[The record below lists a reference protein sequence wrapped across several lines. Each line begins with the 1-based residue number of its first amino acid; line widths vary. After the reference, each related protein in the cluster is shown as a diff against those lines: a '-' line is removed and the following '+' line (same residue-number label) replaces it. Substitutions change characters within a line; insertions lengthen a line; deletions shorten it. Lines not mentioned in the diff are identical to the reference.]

1 MGSNEFS
8 LNMYRPIPE
17 ELTLKNSPIEGLGL
31 FATQDIKANSF
42 LGITH
47 IRDEQFEN
55 KYIRTP
61 LGGFYN
67 HSNNP
72 SVMRMVS
79 DSLPTL
85 KFGDQIDSRANAQ
98 KLKDGKNDRENLFYN
113 LNEKSDA
120 KYMFLVSCKDIKAGE
135 ELTANYNLYT
145 YPKTGIGIQMF

>member
-1 MGSNEFS
+1 
-8 LNMYRPIPE
+8 MYRPLPE
-17 ELTLKNSPIEGLGL
+17 QLTIKNSPIEGLGL
-31 FATQDIKANSF
+31 FATKDIKANSF
-42 LGITH
+42 IGVTH

-67 HSNNP
+67 HSNEP
-72 SVMRMVS
+72 TVMRMVS
-79 DSLPTL
+79 DTLPTL
-85 KFGDQIDSRANAQ
+85 KFGDIIDPNANAK

-120 KYMFLVSCKDIKAGE
+120 KYMFMVSIKNIKAGE

-145 YPKTGIGIQMF
+145 YPKTGVGIQML

>member
-1 MGSNEFS
+1 
-8 LNMYRPIPE
+8 MYRPLPKQ
-17 ELTLKNSPIEGLGL
+17 LTIKNSPIEGLGL
-31 FATQDIKANSF
+31 FATEDIKSNSF
-42 LGITH
+42 IGVTH

-67 HSNNP
+67 HSNEP
-72 SVMRMVS
+72 TVMRMVS

-85 KFGDQIDSRANAQ
+85 NFGDIIDPNANTK
-98 KLKDGKNDRENLFYN
+98 KLKDGKNDRENMFYN

-120 KYMFLVSCKDIKAGE
+120 KYMFLVSIRDIKVGE

-145 YPKTGIGIQMF
+145 YPKTGIGIQML

>member
-1 MGSNEFS
+1 
-8 LNMYRPIPE
+8 MYRPLPK
-17 ELTLKNSPIEGLGL
+17 ELTIKNSAIEGLGL
-31 FATQDIKANSF
+31 FAKANIEANTF
-42 LGITH
+42 IGVTH

-72 SVMRMVS
+72 TVMRMVS

-85 KFGDQIDSRANAQ
+85 KFGDQIDPNVNAK

-120 KYMFLVSCKDIKAGE
+120 KYMFLVSIKDIKVGE

-145 YPKTGIGIQMF
+145 YPKTGVGIQMF

>member
-1 MGSNEFS
+1 
-8 LNMYRPIPE
+8 MYRPLPKQ
-17 ELTLKNSPIEGLGL
+17 LTIKNSPIEGIGL
-31 FATQDIKANSF
+31 FATEDIKSNSF
-42 LGITH
+42 IGVTH

-67 HSNNP
+67 NSNEP
-72 SVMRMVS
+72 TVMRMVS

-85 KFGDQIDSRANAQ
+85 NFGDLIDPNANTK
-98 KLKDGKNDRENLFYN
+98 KLKDGKNDRENMFYN

-120 KYMFLVSCKDIKAGE
+120 KYMFLVSIRDIKAGE

-145 YPKTGIGIQMF
+145 YPKTGIGIQML

>member
-1 MGSNEFS
+1 
-8 LNMYRPIPE
+8 MYRPLPKQ
-17 ELTLKNSPIEGLGL
+17 LTIKNSPIEGLGL
-31 FATQDIKANSF
+31 FATQDIKSNSF
-42 LGITH
+42 IGVTH

-67 HSNNP
+67 HSNEP
-72 SVMRMVS
+72 TVMRMVS

-85 KFGDQIDSRANAQ
+85 NFGDLIDPNANTK
-98 KLKDGKNDRENLFYN
+98 KLKDGKNDRKNMFYN

-120 KYMFLVSCKDIKAGE
+120 KYMFMVSIRDIKAGE

-145 YPKTGIGIQMF
+145 YPKTGVGIQML

>member
-1 MGSNEFS
+1 
-8 LNMYRPIPE
+8 MYRPLPKQ
-17 ELTLKNSPIEGLGL
+17 LTIKNSPIEGLGL
-31 FATQDIKANSF
+31 FATQDIKSNSF
-42 LGITH
+42 IGVTH

-67 HSNNP
+67 HSNEP
-72 SVMRMVS
+72 TVMRMVS

-85 KFGDQIDSRANAQ
+85 NFGDLIDPNANTK
-98 KLKDGKNDRENLFYN
+98 KLKDGKNDRKNMFYN

-120 KYMFLVSCKDIKAGE
+120 KYMFLVSIRDIKAGE

-145 YPKTGIGIQMF
+145 YPKTGIGIQML

>member
-1 MGSNEFS
+1 
-8 LNMYRPIPE
+8 MYRPLPK
-17 ELTLKNSPIEGLGL
+17 ELIIKNSVIEGLGL
-31 FATQDIKANSF
+31 FATANIKANTF
-42 LGITH
+42 IGVTH

-72 SVMRMVS
+72 TVMRMVS

-85 KFGDQIDSRANAQ
+85 KFGDPIDPNVNAK

-120 KYMFLVSCKDIKAGE
+120 KYMFLVSVKDIKVGE

-145 YPKTGIGIQMF
+145 YPKTGVGIQMF